1 MTLRRQIL
9 IHLLIA
15 GVIAGSLYDI
25 VTSQEH
31 WPFSDYPMF
40 STIHRKP
47 TLDNWYRLFGV
58 TLDGQERAILRYSEL
73 WPLDQSRLPLGIRRI
88 DQSGDSETRVR
99 AALEDILRRYEA
111 RRAHGLQHGPSLKA
125 IRLYSVSWDLELALF
140 SRRLRAGIIL
150 GGVGLI
156 VGIRVLMGPTF
167 ENFLLVNVFWVP
179 WDRVGAW
186 LRAPGQNGCSSV
198 L

>member
-47 TLDNWYRLFGV
+47 TLDNWYRLYGV

-88 DQSGDSETRVR
+88 DQSGGSETRVR

-111 RRAHGLQHGPSLKA
+111 RRAQGLHHGPSLKA
-125 IRLYSVSWDLELALF
+125 IRLYSVSWDLEPHAANIDRPRSKRLITEVTL
-140 SRRLRAGIIL
+140 SRVAASR
-150 GGVGLI
+150 
-156 VGIRVLMGPTF
+156 
-167 ENFLLVNVFWVP
+167 
-179 WDRVGAW
+179 
-186 LRAPGQNGCSSV
+186 
-198 L
+198 

>member
-40 STIHRKP
+40 STIHRKS
-47 TLDNWYRLFGV
+47 TLDNWYRVFGV
-58 TLDGQERAILRYSEL
+58 TPDGQERAILRYSEL

-88 DQSGDSETRVR
+88 DQSAGSETRVR

-111 RRAHGLQHGPSLKA
+111 RRAAGRHRGPPLKA
-125 IRLYSVSWDLELALF
+125 IRLYSVSWDLEPDAANIDRPRSKRLIAEVALSQVAA
-140 SRRLRAGIIL
+140 SR
-150 GGVGLI
+150 
-156 VGIRVLMGPTF
+156 
-167 ENFLLVNVFWVP
+167 
-179 WDRVGAW
+179 
-186 LRAPGQNGCSSV
+186 
-198 L
+198 